1 LETGVHIVGLVV
13 PDLLDSHYAEVA
25 KAVARVLRPEGYMVL
40 LANSE
45 GEEEAER
52 QALDLLRACPQV
64 DGLILASAQ
73 SAPELEVFQR
83 LEKRGLPYVL
93 IDRRLPGVEAPFV
106 GADDVEIGAAATE
119 HLASRGCR
127 HIAHIQGP
135 ENSSGLGRLQGY
147 RVALARRGL
156 RTVPGYVAAGGS
168 DAAAGYHAMRG
179 LLRVNPRLDGVVC
192 FNDAVAVGAVK
203 AILEAGL
210 DVPLDIEVIG
220 AGNLHYSDIP
230 RVPLSTVDLN
240 SRLAGERAAEL
251 LLRRLQSPEP
261 LALEQV
267 VIPFELIPRESSRQV
282 CV

>member
-1 LETGVHIVGLVV
+1 METGVHIVGLVV
-13 PDLLDSHYAEVA
+13 PDLLDSHYTEVA

-45 GEEEAER
+45 GEAEAER
-52 QALDLLRACPQV
+52 QALDLLLACPQV
-64 DGLILASAQ
+64 EGLILASAQ
-73 SAPELEVFQR
+73 AAPELGVFQR
-83 LEKRGLPYVL
+83 LERRGLRYVL
-93 IDRRLPGVEAPFV
+93 IDRRLPGLEAPFV

-135 ENSSGLGRLQGY
+135 ENSSGLGRLEGY
-147 RVALARRGL
+147 RAMLAQRGL
-156 RTVPGYVAAGGS
+156 RSAPGYVTAGGS
-168 DAAAGYHAMRG
+168 DDAAGYHAMRG

-220 AGNLHYSDIP
+220 AGNLHYSDIL

-240 SRLAGERAAEL
+240 SRLVGEQAAEL
-251 LLRRLQSPEP
+251 LLKRLQSSEP
-261 LALEQV
+261 LSPEQV
-267 VIPFELIPRESSRQV
+267 VIPFELIPRESSRPV